1 MGFQVTLGQVSNE
14 LDKKQVWKKSRKLKK
29 AKEILINTH
38 ERRKILHR
46 QWEEERNKED
56 KVKEKSKQV
65 RKETQGRYEGKKTIG
80 RNSER
85 DRAEGME

>member
-1 MGFQVTLGQVSNE
+1 M
-14 LDKKQVWKKSRKLKK
+14 
-29 AKEILINTH
+29 
-38 ERRKILHR
+38 HR